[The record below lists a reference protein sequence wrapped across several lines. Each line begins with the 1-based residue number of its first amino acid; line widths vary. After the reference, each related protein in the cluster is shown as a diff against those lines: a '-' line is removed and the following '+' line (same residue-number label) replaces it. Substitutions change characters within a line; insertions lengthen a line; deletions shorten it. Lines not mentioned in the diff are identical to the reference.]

1 MNYEKI
7 EKLIKLVKENDV
19 KKFKFK
25 DFENEIELDFTEGA
39 VSQQPIYGTTQQSN
53 NNDSNNS
60 AEQKSAD
67 TQSQYQE
74 IKSPMVGTFFLQD
87 EKELTN
93 PVIEVGDEVN
103 KGDVIGYIEAMK
115 VMNEVTSD
123 VSGVVEEILVQHGTN
138 VEYNQ
143 VIVNVK

>member
-25 DFENEIELDFTEGA
+25 DFEHELELDFTEGN
-39 VSQQPIYGTTQQSN
+39 VTQQPVNGITQQSSKTELDN
-53 NNDSNNS
+53 GNVQQD
-60 AEQKSAD
+60 AE

-87 EKELTN
+87 EKELTK
-93 PVIEVGDEVN
+93 PVIEVGDEIN
-103 KGDVIGYIEAMK
+103 KGDIIGYIEAMK
-115 VMNEVTSD
+115 VMNEITSD
-123 VSGVVEEILVQHGTN
+123 VSGVVEEILVQHGSN